1 MVLGNKSIKKARLR
15 EHMTGKKGYHED
27 AAEFYKQKDK
37 LIKNE
42 SDK

>member
-1 MVLGNKSIKKARLR
+1 MVLEKKSIKKARLR

-27 AAEFYKQKDK
+27 TAEFYIQKDK